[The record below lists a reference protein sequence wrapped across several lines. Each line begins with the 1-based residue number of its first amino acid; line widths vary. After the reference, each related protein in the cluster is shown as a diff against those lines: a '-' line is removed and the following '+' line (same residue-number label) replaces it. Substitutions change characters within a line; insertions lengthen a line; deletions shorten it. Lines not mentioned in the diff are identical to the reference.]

1 MVLQADVETNNG
13 EEIRMTTETKVG
25 ASEHDRAVSEL
36 ATHLAWVIR
45 VQIGDDPDHSG
56 PEEAAEKL
64 AAAMVEQAENIL
76 LTGDWQNLARPV
88 TKRPVH
94 NRLTDEIGAAQFPR

>member
-1 MVLQADVETNNG
+1 
-13 EEIRMTTETKVG
+13 MTTETEVRSK
-25 ASEHDRAVSEL
+25 HDRAIIEL
-36 ATHLAWVIR
+36 AIHLAWVIR
-45 VQIGDDPDHSG
+45 VQIGDDPDHRG

-88 TKRPVH
+88 AKLPVH
-94 NRLTDEIGAAQFPR
+94 NGLRMR

>member
-1 MVLQADVETNNG
+1 
-13 EEIRMTTETKVG
+13 MTTQTEVG
-25 ASEHDRAVSEL
+25 ASKHDRAISDL
-36 ATHLAWVIR
+36 AIHLAWVIR

-76 LTGDWQNLARPV
+76 LTGDWRNLARSPAD
-88 TKRPVH
+88 TTRHRP
-94 NRLTDEIGAAQFPR
+94 DPKDAPSAAAQPTFW